1 MPPGWCVA
9 VVPAPG
15 LRYRPVTVSPFARI
29 NSSRSP
35 LLYAAIAA
43 VLLTLIIG
51 AGAAIA
57 THNSP
62 DRAHSAPVATSSQL
76 PSPQPA
82 AA

>member
-1 MPPGWCVA
+1 MTGD
-9 VVPAPG
+9 

-43 VLLTLIIG
+43 VLLTLIVV

-62 DRAHSAPVATSSQL
+62 GDRTHSAPAGHSYQL
-76 PSPQPA
+76 SAQPPA
-82 AA
+82 LV

>member
-1 MPPGWCVA
+1 M
-9 VVPAPG
+9 
-15 LRYRPVTVSPFARI
+15 TVSPFARI

-57 THNSP
+57 THNAH
-62 DRAHSAPVATSSQL
+62 DRAHSTPTGTSYHLPAHQL
-76 PSPQPA
+76 TPA
-82 AA
+82 